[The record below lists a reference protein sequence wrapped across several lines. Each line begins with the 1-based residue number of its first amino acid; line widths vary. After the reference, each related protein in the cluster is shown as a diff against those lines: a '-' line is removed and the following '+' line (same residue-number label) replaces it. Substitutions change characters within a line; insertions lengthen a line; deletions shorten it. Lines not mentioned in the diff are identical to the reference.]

1 MTVVEQNWAGKYCSR
16 RTGVAVSGIW
26 GVVRPD
32 FVTIQKPTNPWI
44 TASASAVVAGSGTV
58 TINCGADHATNY
70 TVGIDRLGTG
80 RVVTQELSGPTYT
93 TSFNQGGIYR
103 IYVTCYNSAGYAD
116 TSAVFVTVYHDLG
129 TDFTAP
135 ILNKGHWKPI
145 GNAYNSG
152 YKVQLATET
161 GFANQLWYFERQ
173 SDGSYKISS
182 CYDGRCLDVKDAS
195 NQPDA
200 TVQTHPSNDNAAQRW
215 YIWEEAGGY
224 VLKPKCSDCVLD
236 LTDNESADGTNII
249 TYTYHGGAPQIWSIY
264 RGEECILKSPSMT
277 VSPGDSKSATT
288 FTWGNVYGA
297 RNYNVKI
304 WKGTAWDGE
313 QFAGANNVTSGYSVV
328 LPAGTY
334 QAYVDA
340 VHQFGCKMS
349 NLVTFT
355 VKEHTHSNTYKVTKS
370 PTTSATGTLTG
381 TCSKCSGTTT
391 VTLPKLNTNDYSYTV
406 TKAATCTAAGTG
418 RYTWKTTTYGSFY
431 FDVSIAAKGHSYTT
445 KVTAPTCTA
454 QGYTTYTCAC
464 GHSYKDNYTS
474 ATGHSYSYKV
484 TKSPTTSA
492 TGTLTGTCSKCSGT
506 TTVTLPKLN
515 TSDYSYAVTK
525 AATCTAT
532 GTGRYTWKTT
542 TYGSFYF
549 DVTIAATNHSYSYE
563 ATKAPTTSA
572 TGTLTGTC
580 SKCSGTTTVT
590 LPKLNSSDYSIEV
603 LREPTC
609 TEEGAGRYTWKNTS
623 YGNFYF
629 DSAIAATG
637 HSFLSLLIVGCEEQG
652 YTEHI
657 CTVCQY
663 SYRDQ
668 YTDPVGHDL
677 MQTGYQE
684 PTCTEPGNVTY
695 FCKNCRKAFI
705 TELPPQHTYLTLSW
719 PATCT
724 TGGFTSHTCRNCGYN
739 YKDHYTDPL
748 GHSYED
754 GICIR
759 CSEPEIVISVVA
771 SGSCGENID
780 WALYDD
786 GTLQIT
792 GSGAMLDYKSGQAPW
807 YSLSETIVSVIIDD
821 GITSVGSAAFMN
833 CSNVTAV
840 NLPYTLESIG
850 EMAFYNCSFTEI
862 ELPQSLTFLGEDAFL
877 QCSALLSVSIPDG
890 ITVLSDAF
898 ANCSSLTNVT
908 LPETLTALEAGA
920 FAGCS
925 SLQSINLP
933 RSLQSIGS
941 RAFMDCVGL
950 KTIRIPEG
958 ITKIEQDVF
967 SHCSA
972 LTDVALPSTLQT
984 ICEQAF
990 RNCYA
995 ITSIQIPAGVT
1006 RIEKNAFNGCSNLV
1020 QVELPE
1026 GLTDLGNYAFY
1037 DCGSLEE
1044 ITLPEGLSQLRQY
1057 TFGRC
1062 YNLKHVDIPNTLI
1075 QIDQH
1080 VFDDCQKLEHIQIA
1094 EDNPAFCNDAD
1105 GVVYSADRTRLIR
1118 ATNRLSGEYRITEL
1132 TTQIDPYAF
1141 VGIENLTHITLPN
1154 SITSISPWC
1163 FSHCEN
1169 LNGIEIPRSVT
1180 SIGQHAFEYCGALEE
1195 IVLPASLAEIGEYAF
1210 RDNASLSAIY
1220 FLGNAPILGTR
1231 AFYNVTATV
1240 YYPADNET
1248 WTEEYRQKYNGGK
1261 ITWESY
1267 DISTEIASGTSGS
1280 LMWKLTDN
1288 GVLTFS
1294 GTGKM
1299 KNYSYKTEMPWYK
1312 YYDRITRIVLEEG
1325 VTSIGDYAFYAMPR
1339 LESIEIASTVV
1350 TIGDYAFKNAPKLN
1364 NVILPEKL
1372 SSLGDSSFYACTG
1385 LTSIEIPAKLYTI
1398 KPYTFKNCVNLIS
1411 VTFGEGNLQKISD
1424 GAFYGTGLTELIL
1437 PDCLDILDVYAFKNC
1452 TSLTSIELGSGLTEL
1467 REAVF
1472 YGTAIPSITI
1482 PEGITKI
1489 GPYAFKNCVKL
1500 QTIDLP
1506 ESLTSV
1512 GEASFYAC
1520 TGLKEIILPD
1530 AVKTIGNYAFRK
1542 CAAIEELS
1550 FGEELETIG
1559 ECAFYGCTGL
1569 TELVIPDKV
1578 TTIKP
1583 YAFKTCTGLISVT
1596 LGNKVS
1602 TIGEGA
1608 FNTCTGL
1615 KTIVFP
1621 ASLVSIGDYCFSG
1634 SMDLWK
1640 LTFQGDAPNIG
1651 TGAFKGLNAYAY
1663 YPGSNTTWN
1672 SSNMLNYGGKLTW
1685 KPL

>member
-1 MTVVEQNWAGKYCSR
+1 MKRLICFMLAIVIFVSMVPATVNAAGQFKWPLPTQYGITTGYTAYANHNGVDMAAPQGTPIYANFSGTAIFYQIYTTINGVKYLTSYGNSVYLTSTDGMYWAVFAHMNAFNGFNLQIPSSQTKRQSGNTGKIELGRKTVNVGDLLGYVGT
-16 RTGVAVSGIW
+16 TGNSTGNHLHYGLKVNGTYVNPTSYLDQSVCAGSA
-26 GVVRPD
+26 
-32 FVTIQKPTNPWI
+32 TQKPTNPWI

-145 GNAYNSG
+145 ENAYNSG

-549 DVTIAATNHSYSYE
+549 DVSIT
-563 ATKAPTTSA
+563 A
-572 TGTLTGTC
+572 TGHTYT
-580 SKCSGTTTVT
+580 SKVT
-590 LPKLNSSDYSIEV
+590 A
-603 LREPTC
+603 PTC
-609 TEEGAGRYTWKNTS
+609 TE
-623 YGNFYF
+623 
-629 DSAIAATG
+629 
-637 HSFLSLLIVGCEEQG
+637 QG
-652 YTEHI
+652 YT
-657 CTVCQY
+657 T
-663 SYRDQ
+663 
-668 YTDPVGHDL
+668 
-677 MQTGYQE
+677 
-684 PTCTEPGNVTY
+684 
-695 FCKNCRKAFI
+695 
-705 TELPPQHTYLTLSW
+705 
-719 PATCT
+719 
-724 TGGFTSHTCRNCGYN
+724 HTCICGDSYV
-739 YKDHYTDPL
+739 DSYTEAL
-748 GHSYED
+748 GHNYVD
-754 GICIR
+754 GVCTG
-759 CSEPEIVISVVA
+759 CGAQDQTPDVIA
-771 SGSCGENID
+771 SGSCGANVT
-780 WALYDD
+780 WTLTAD
-786 GTLQIT
+786 GTLSLNGT
-792 GSGAMLDYKSGQAPW
+792 GSMTDYANAYAPW
-807 YSLSETIVSVIIDD
+807 HDLADQIDTVVMSE
-821 GITSVGSAAFMN
+821 GITN
-833 CSNVTAV
+833 
-840 NLPYTLESIG
+840 IG
-850 EMAFYNCSFTEI
+850 
-862 ELPQSLTFLGEDAFL
+862 QS
-877 QCSALLSVSIPDG
+877 
-890 ITVLSDAF
+890 
-898 ANCSSLTNVT
+898 
-908 LPETLTALEAGA
+908 
-920 FAGCS
+920 
-925 SLQSINLP
+925 
-933 RSLQSIGS
+933 
-941 RAFMDCVGL
+941 AFMDCVNLTSVTIPDTVRLIWYGAFWNCSSLKSIDIPESVYMIRERAFMNCTSLEQIELPDGISRIWEYAFYGCTGL
-950 KTIRIPEG
+950 TSVKLPSSLTRIDMYAFENCTSLAEVNLPESLTIIESCAFKNCDSLIEIIIPAIETLGNNVFENCDVLTKAAFSKGLARVSAELFKDCASLDTILIPDSVTEIGHGAFMGCQSLEMFHIPEAVTAIGYNAFSDCIALRELVIPDSVKTIGASALENCDGITTVYIPDSVVSMGNAVFKYCSELTEVRLPGGLTEIGQEMFYYCVKLRSVEIPSGVSSIGYRAFCNCQNLMELILPNSLTYIGPYAFSKCCALDQLVIPEG
-958 ITKIEQDVF
+958 VTKID
-967 SHCSA
+967 
-972 LTDVALPSTLQT
+972 
-984 ICEQAF
+984 
-990 RNCYA
+990 
-995 ITSIQIPAGVT
+995 
-1006 RIEKNAFNGCSNLV
+1006 
-1020 QVELPE
+1020 
-1026 GLTDLGNYAFY
+1026 NYAFFQAKIASVFFMG
-1037 DCGSLEE
+1037 DAPNFGTE
-1044 ITLPEGLSQLRQY
+1044 IFRE
-1057 TFGRC
+1057 F
-1062 YNLKHVDIPNTLI
+1062 
-1075 QIDQH
+1075 
-1080 VFDDCQKLEHIQIA
+1080 
-1094 EDNPAFCNDAD
+1094 
-1105 GVVYSADRTRLIR
+1105 
-1118 ATNRLSGEYRITEL
+1118 SGK
-1132 TTQIDPYAF
+1132 
-1141 VGIENLTHITLPN
+1141 
-1154 SITSISPWC
+1154 
-1163 FSHCEN
+1163 
-1169 LNGIEIPRSVT
+1169 
-1180 SIGQHAFEYCGALEE
+1180 
-1195 IVLPASLAEIGEYAF
+1195 
-1210 RDNASLSAIY
+1210 
-1220 FLGNAPILGTR
+1220 
-1231 AFYNVTATV
+1231 V
-1240 YYPADNET
+1240 YYPIGNVT
-1248 WTEEYRQKYNGGK
+1248 WTEEVMDSSAKWFAGNYGYCGK
-1261 ITWESY
+1261 EAYWTLDE
-1267 DISTEIASGTSGS
+1267 E
-1280 LMWKLTDN
+1280 
-1288 GVLTFS
+1288 GVLRIS
-1294 GTGKM
+1294 GVGRMTD
-1299 KNYSYKTEMPWYK
+1299 YAYKSQMPWYAVREDISK
-1312 YYDRITRIVLEEG
+1312 VVIKDGIIN
-1325 VTSIGDYAFYAMPR
+1325 IGNFAFYGMPN
-1339 LESIEIASTVV
+1339 LQSVDIADGLTQ
-1350 TIGDYAFKNAPKLN
+1350 IGDYAFKNCANLHD
-1364 NVILPEKL
+1364 VVLPETL
-1372 SSLGDSSFYACTG
+1372 SQLGDSAFYACTS

-1398 KPYTFKNCVNLIS
+1398 KAYTFKNCTNLTEVI
-1411 VTFGEGNLQKISD
+1411 FNEGNLQKISD
-1424 GAFYGTGLTELIL
+1424 GAFYNTGLTELVL

-1452 TSLTSIELGSGLTEL
+1452 SKLTSIELGNGLKEL

-1472 YGTAIPSITI
+1472 YGTAIPGIEI
-1482 PEGITKI
+1482 PEGITRI

-1500 QTIDLP
+1500 VNVELP

-1520 TGLKEIILPD
+1520 TALERLALPD
-1530 AVKTIGNYAFRK
+1530 AVTKIGNYAFRK
-1542 CAAIEELS
+1542 CGALVDVQ
-1550 FGEELETIG
+1550 FGAGLTNIG
-1559 ECAFYGCTGL
+1559 ESSFYGC
-1569 TELVIPDKV
+1569 EKLVYLAIPGNV
-1578 TTIKP
+1578 TTIQG
-1583 YAFKTCTGLISVT
+1583 YAFKGCTDLEIVELPESLKTVGDSAFHTCTSLSEITIPGGVT
-1596 LGNKVS
+1596 K
-1602 TIGEGA
+1602 IGE
-1608 FNTCTGL
+1608 
-1615 KTIVFP
+1615 
-1621 ASLVSIGDYCFSG
+1621 YCFSG
-1634 SMDLWK
+1634 STGIDQI
-1640 LTFQGDAPNIG
+1640 TFEGNAPAIG
-1651 TGAFKGLNAYAY
+1651 AGTFNKITATAY
-1663 YPGSNTTWN
+1663 YPEGNTTWTSAN
-1672 SSNMLNYGGKLTW
+1672 KLNYGGKITW
-1685 KPL
+1685 RAQ